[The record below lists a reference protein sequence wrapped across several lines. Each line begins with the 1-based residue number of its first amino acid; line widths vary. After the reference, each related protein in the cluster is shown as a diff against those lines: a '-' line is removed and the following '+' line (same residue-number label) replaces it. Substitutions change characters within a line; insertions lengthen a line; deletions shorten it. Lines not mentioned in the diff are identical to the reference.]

1 MFSKSCE
8 YGIKA
13 LIYIANYS
21 IKDKRVNIISVAEAI
36 GSPTA
41 FTAKIL
47 QRLVKGNIVNSKK
60 GPHGGFAI
68 TKERIPLITLKEI
81 VAIIDG
87 DSVYNGCGL
96 GLEECNEEKPCPLH
110 KKFNPVRD
118 KLTVMLEQTTLE
130 DLASQLEYNRTFL
143 K

>member
-21 IKDKRVNIISVAEAI
+21 IKDKRVNITNVAEAI

>member
-21 IKDKRVNIISVAEAI
+21 IKDKRVNIGSVAEAI
-36 GSPTA
+36 DSPTA

-47 QRLVKGNIVNSKK
+47 QRLVKGGIVDSRK
-60 GPHGGFAI
+60 GPHGGFSI
-68 TKERIPLITLKEI
+68 TKERISVITLKE
-81 VAIIDG
+81 VVTIIDG

>member
-1 MFSKSCE
+1 M
-8 YGIKA
+8 
-13 LIYIANYS
+13 
-21 IKDKRVNIISVAEAI
+21 
-36 GSPTA
+36 
-41 FTAKIL
+41 
-47 QRLVKGNIVNSKK
+47 
-60 GPHGGFAI
+60 
-68 TKERIPLITLKEI
+68 
-81 VAIIDG
+81 DG

-118 KLTVMLEQTTLE
+118 KLTEMLEQTTLE

>member
-13 LIYIANYS
+13 LIYIANHS
-21 IKDKRVNIISVAEAI
+21 IKDTRVNIPNVADAI

-47 QRLVKGNIVNSKK
+47 QRLVRGGIVISKK
-60 GPHGGFAI
+60 GPKGGFAI
-68 TKERIPLITLKEI
+68 TKKKIPLITLKEI
-81 VAIIDG
+81 VTIMDG
-87 DSVYNGCGL
+87 DNVYNGCGL
-96 GLEECNEEKPCPLH
+96 GLKKCNDDKPCPLH
-110 KKFNPVRD
+110 KNFNPVRD
-118 KLTVMLEQTTLE
+118 KLTIMLEKTTLK
-130 DLASQLEYNRTFL
+130 DLSDQLDDEHIFL

>member
-21 IKDKRVNIISVAEAI
+21 IKDKRVNIGNVAEAI
-36 GSPTA
+36 DSPTA

-47 QRLVKGNIVNSKK
+47 QRLVKGGIVDSRK
-60 GPHGGFAI
+60 GPYGGFSI
-68 TKERIPLITLKEI
+68 TKERISVITLKE
-81 VAIIDG
+81 VVTIIDG

>member
-21 IKDKRVNIISVAEAI
+21 IKDKRVNIGNVAEAI
-36 GSPTA
+36 DSPTA

-47 QRLVKGNIVNSKK
+47 QRLVKGGIVDSRK
-60 GPHGGFAI
+60 GPHGGFSI
-68 TKERIPLITLKEI
+68 TKERISVITLKE
-81 VAIIDG
+81 VVTIIDG